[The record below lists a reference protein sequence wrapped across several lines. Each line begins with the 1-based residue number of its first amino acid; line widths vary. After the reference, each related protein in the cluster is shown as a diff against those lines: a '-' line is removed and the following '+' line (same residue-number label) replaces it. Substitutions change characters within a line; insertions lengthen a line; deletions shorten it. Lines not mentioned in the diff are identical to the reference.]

1 MTAAATAEPARPK
14 LALNKKRVV
23 NVAALKQQSTPIP
36 VTKINQPVKKT
47 AKQLA
52 HEQRMKEQAEA
63 AEKKRAEKAAK
74 HAEFLAQQTRLKAD
88 EKVLNRI
95 ANEEAEKRA
104 TAHREAFEKL
114 FYKLTMVGC
123 KKPLALNSY
132 EILLEYAR
140 NKISPDIAG
149 VTVRRFISK
158 HCGHANYLDVL
169 AASAEKPRY
178 HPLSGEI
185 IGTVTAEEAAHA
197 SQTIEKRRDARKITK
212 AANQAA
218 KAERRTAREA
228 AEGDSV
234 LTQTE
239 QTGTDET

>member
-1 MTAAATAEPARPK
+1 MPASRARADERTHNR
-14 LALNKKRVV
+14 L
-23 NVAALKQQSTPIP
+23 
-36 VTKINQPVKKT
+36 
-47 AKQLA
+47 
-52 HEQRMKEQAEA
+52 A
-63 AEKKRAEKAAK
+63 AEE
-74 HAEFLAQQTRLKAD
+74 AQ
-88 EKVLNRI
+88 
-95 ANEEAEKRA
+95 KRA
-104 TAHREAFEKL
+104 TAHRKAFEKL
-114 FYKLTMVGC
+114 FYKLTMIGC

-169 AASAEKPRY
+169 ASSAEKPRY

-197 SQTIEKRRDARKITK
+197 SQTIEKRRDARKIAK

-228 AEGDSV
+228 AKGDSV
-234 LTQTE
+234 LAKPVQIDTE
-239 QTGTDET
+239 ST